1 MREEVERTV
10 RDGRFRPR
18 GALEP
23 QGGQGMVEYAL
34 ILILLAIIVVT
45 VVTTMGHEVSMV
57 FQEAVTAIRKLF

>member
-1 MREEVERTV
+1 VREEVERMV
-10 RDGRFRPR
+10 RR
-18 GALEP
+18 GAREP

-57 FQEAVTAIRKLF
+57 FEEAVTAIRKLF